1 MRVARPPNL
10 HFAGIQNSSRLLLG
24 IPQDFVYLGC
34 RICCTIMTRL
44 RHIVDFPLAILLLYL
59 SYWVYELSNFLAY
72 SLAGL
77 NPSIS
82 FAGLLPSGISF
93 ASILPPGILAV
104 VGPQQATILVKVLQ
118 VLISCTVPFA
128 VLLVARTVHLPCTV
142 LASITIMSIFI
153 ASFYWEVLSSAS
165 STSLDLH
172 TIAFAAVAAISQ
184 YSILRITKAT
194 HLFS

>member
-1 MRVARPPNL
+1 MRHL
-10 HFAGIQNSSRLLLG
+10 K
-24 IPQDFVYLGC
+24 
-34 RICCTIMTRL
+34 
-44 RHIVDFPLAILLLYL
+44 HIVDLPFAILLLYL

-72 SLAGL
+72 ALAGL
-77 NPSIS
+77 NPGIS
-82 FAGLLPSGISF
+82 LAGLFPSVMS
-93 ASILPPGILAV
+93 AV
-104 VGPQQATILVKVLQ
+104 VGPQQVTILVRVLQ

-184 YSILRITKAT
+184 YSILRVTKAT
-194 HLFS
+194 HIFNN